1 MSIINFSKNKCR
13 NCYKCIRNC
22 PVKAI
27 KLKDKHAQIIQ
38 SMCIGCGVCIATCPH
53 NAKEIHSDVD
63 TIKQWLK
70 TEQVVLSLS
79 AVFPTAYYLDHP
91 RQYLGILRELGFT
104 IIEETS
110 IGAEVVAKAYAD
122 EYRSDKKFI
131 ISSSCAADQKPH

>member
-1 MSIINFSKNKCR
+1 M
-13 NCYKCIRNC
+13 
-22 PVKAI
+22 KAI

-79 AVFPTAYYLDHP
+79 AVFPTVSGNSSGAGLHDYRGDLDW
-91 RQYLGILRELGFT
+91 R
-104 IIEETS
+104 
-110 IGAEVVAKAYAD
+110 
-122 EYRSDKKFI
+122 
-131 ISSSCAADQKPH
+131 